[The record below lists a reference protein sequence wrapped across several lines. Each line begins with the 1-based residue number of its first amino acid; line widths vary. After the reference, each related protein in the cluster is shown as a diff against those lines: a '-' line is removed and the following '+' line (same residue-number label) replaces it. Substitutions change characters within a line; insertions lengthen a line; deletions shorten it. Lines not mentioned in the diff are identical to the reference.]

1 MITQTLNRGWCIRPC
16 THGDWKIKANIP
28 CSVLHAML
36 DAKLVCD
43 PFYRKNEYE
52 VRELFNQ
59 DFCYTLCFVPQKE
72 ILKQEYAELVFYG
85 LDTLA
90 DIRLNGEFLASVDNM
105 HRTWRLPVAGKLKKG
120 ENHLEIIFRSSLKFI
135 REKGQDP
142 SIHYVAKGCIRG
154 NNYLRKAHCMFGWD
168 WGPQLPDAGIWRPVE
183 LCAFSDARIADVRI
197 KQEHCTGT
205 VFLQTEVRLAQLA
218 DLESYTVCCTLT
230 SPSGDALYAQSVSA
244 EETAAV
250 SFVLKSPQ
258 LWWPN
263 TYGEQPLYT
272 LNVELH
278 DKDSQ
283 VLDDWHKQIGL
294 RELTISRNQDEWGEE
309 FCFRVNGVKIFAM
322 GADYIPEDSVVT
334 RVTPEQTLRL
344 LKDCAAANF
353 NTIRVWGGGYYP
365 DDWFYDACDRLG
377 LIVWQDAMFACNV
390 YRMDAA
396 FEENIRAELRDNL
409 LRIRHHACL
418 GLLCG
423 NNEMELGWVGWEDV
437 VTHHPA
443 LKADYIKMFE
453 YVISQEAQIN
463 APDVFYWPSSPSSG
477 GSFDDPNAENR
488 GDVHYWDVWHR
499 MKPFTDY
506 EKFYFRF
513 CSEFG
518 FESFPGRKTIET
530 FTEPSDRNIFSPVME
545 SHQKNGAANGL
556 IMFYISSYYRYPK
569 DFDSLL
575 YISQLLQAEAM
586 RHGVEHWRRN
596 RGRCMGAIYWQ
607 LNDCWPVAS
616 WASIDYFG
624 RWKALHYYARRFFSP
639 RMVTAKAE
647 DAKLRMW
654 VHNDSRTALEGTV
667 EVELRD
673 TAYGLLAHMEVPVQV
688 PPLSVTE
695 LDPIDFMQEL
705 AERGQDTVFVAYR
718 LCEKN
723 NTGAYASTLFCRPK
737 QMELPR
743 PNYTVH
749 VLDCGNVF
757 DIYVKSDCY
766 AHQVE
771 IETNLTDRPFSDNYF
786 SLCTPQ
792 GVHVALEKDSVAPG
806 VTAEQLRES
815 LQVRSVAD
823 TF

>member
-16 THGDWKIKANIP
+16 THGDWEIKANIP

-545 SHQKNGAANGL
+545 SHQKNGAANG
-556 IMFYISSYYRYPK
+556 
-569 DFDSLL
+569 
-575 YISQLLQAEAM
+575 
-586 RHGVEHWRRN
+586 
-596 RGRCMGAIYWQ
+596 
-607 LNDCWPVAS
+607 
-616 WASIDYFG
+616 
-624 RWKALHYYARRFFSP
+624 
-639 RMVTAKAE
+639 
-647 DAKLRMW
+647 
-654 VHNDSRTALEGTV
+654 
-667 EVELRD
+667 
-673 TAYGLLAHMEVPVQV
+673 
-688 PPLSVTE
+688 
-695 LDPIDFMQEL
+695 
-705 AERGQDTVFVAYR
+705 
-718 LCEKN
+718 
-723 NTGAYASTLFCRPK
+723 
-737 QMELPR
+737 
-743 PNYTVH
+743 
-749 VLDCGNVF
+749 
-757 DIYVKSDCY
+757 
-766 AHQVE
+766 
-771 IETNLTDRPFSDNYF
+771 
-786 SLCTPQ
+786 
-792 GVHVALEKDSVAPG
+792 
-806 VTAEQLRES
+806 
-815 LQVRSVAD
+815 
-823 TF
+823 

>member
-1 MITQTLNRGWCIRPC
+1 MITQELNRGWCIRPC
-16 THGDWKIKANIP
+16 TRGDWEIKTNVP

-36 DAKLVCD
+36 EAKLAPD

-52 VRELFNQ
+52 VRELFDQN
-59 DFCYTLCFVPQKE
+59 FCYTLRFVPQKE
-72 ILKQEYAELVFYG
+72 ILEQQYAELVFYG

-105 HRTWRLPVAGKLKKG
+105 HRTWRLPVAGKLKKD
-120 ENHLEIIFRSSLKFI
+120 ENHLEITFRSSLRYI

-142 SIHYVAKGCIRG
+142 LIHYVAKGCIRG
-154 NNYLRKAHCMFGWD
+154 NNFLRKAHYMFGWD
-168 WGPQLPDAGIWRPVE
+168 WGPQLPDTGIWRPVE
-183 LCAFSDARIADVRI
+183 LCAFSGARIADIRV
-197 KQEHCTGT
+197 KQEHCAGT
-205 VFLQTEVRLAQLA
+205 VSLQTEVRLEQLA
-218 DLESYTVCCTLT
+218 SSGEYAVCCTLT
-230 SPSGDALYAQSVSA
+230 SPSGDELCVRSVSA
-244 EETAAV
+244 EGMATAC
-250 SFVLKSPQ
+250 FVLESPQ

-263 TYGEQPLYT
+263 MYGEQPLYA
-272 LNVELH
+272 LNVELQ
-278 DKDSQ
+278 DKDGQ
-283 VLDDWHKQIGL
+283 VQDGWHKQIGL
-294 RELTISRNQDEWGEE
+294 RELTVSRDQDEWGEE

-322 GADYIPEDSVVT
+322 GADYVPEDSVIT
-334 RVTPEQTLRL
+334 RVTPEQTQRL

-353 NTIRVWGGGYYP
+353 NSIRVWGGGYYP

-396 FEENIRAELRDNL
+396 FEENIRAELQDNL
-409 LRIRHHACL
+409 ARIRHHACL

-423 NNEMELGWVGWEDV
+423 NNEMEFGWVAWADV

-443 LKADYIKMFE
+443 LKADYIKLFE
-453 YVISQEAQIN
+453 YVISQEAQRN

-477 GSFDDPNAENR
+477 GSFDNPNAENR
-488 GDVHYWDVWHR
+488 GDVHYWDVWHG

-530 FTEPSDRNIFSPVME
+530 FTEPGDRNIFSPVME

-556 IMFYISSYYRYPK
+556 IMYYISSYYRYPK
-569 DFDSLL
+569 DFESLL
-575 YISQLLQAEAM
+575 YVSQLLQAEAM

-624 RWKALHYYARRFFSP
+624 RWKALHYYARRFFAP
-639 RMVTAKAE
+639 RMVTAKVE
-647 DAKLRMW
+647 ETKLRLW
-654 VHNDSRTALEGTV
+654 VHNDSCTALDGTV
-667 EVELRD
+667 EAELRD
-673 TAYGLLAHMEVPVQV
+673 TAYGLLARVAVPVQV
-688 PPLSVTE
+688 SPLSVQE
-695 LDPIDFMQEL
+695 LDTVDFAQKLEG
-705 AERGQDTVFVAYR
+705 RGQDTVFVAYR

-723 NTGAYASTLFCRPK
+723 CTGAYASVLFCRPK

-743 PNYTVH
+743 PSYTVR
-749 VLDCGNVF
+749 VENRGEAF
-757 DIYVKSDCY
+757 DIYVKSNCY

-771 IETNLTDRPFSDNYF
+771 LETDLTDRPFSDNYF
-786 SLCTPQ
+786 PLCTPQ
-792 GVHVALEKDSVAPG
+792 GVCVALEKNSVEPE
-806 VTAEQLRES
+806 VTVEQLRES
-815 LQVRSVAD
+815 LRVRSVAD
-823 TF
+823 TY

>member
-1 MITQTLNRGWCIRPC
+1 MRGAAWPLRAPMLLLFCQIQRQITLHTRHSGGHVLAAVNDGL
-16 THGDWKIKANIP
+16 GMVYKA
-28 CSVLHAML
+28 LLQHHREQ
-36 DAKLVCD
+36 
-43 PFYRKNEYE
+43 YRCGAVGVEGIQ
-52 VRELFNQ
+52 V
-59 DFCYTLCFVPQKE
+59 
-72 ILKQEYAELVFYG
+72 
-85 LDTLA
+85 A
-90 DIRLNGEFLASVDNM
+90 DIRAGHFTRFCAAYRRFDGIEFFPQAVRPHRCTIGAILALHIGAEERSGQPLCGI
-105 HRTWRLPVAGKLKKG
+105 R
-120 ENHLEIIFRSSLKFI
+120 IFAV
-135 REKGQDP
+135 G
-142 SIHYVAKGCIRG
+142 IHAHQ
-154 NNYLRKAHCMFGWD
+154 YLRVIGTLR
-168 WGPQLPDAGIWRPVE
+168 QAGHRDHIHGNG
-183 LCAFSDARIADVRI
+183 LGIRI
-197 KQEHCTGT
+197 KNIVGARHCNDGVGGGNIHPAEFGAAAGAVLVLLCIDDDNVRVVVALGRCT
-205 VFLQTEVRLAQLA
+205 VHLGV
-218 DLESYTVCCTLT
+218 
-230 SPSGDALYAQSVSA
+230 DALYAQSVSA

-695 LDPIDFMQEL
+695 LDPVDFMQEL